1 MSAHSSSRVRRAGK
15 RLLLWLPV
23 LAVAA
28 LLLALNLWTSRHL
41 GRVDLTAQRLYSLA
55 PESVEV
61 ARQIKQPVNVTWFY
75 DLRNK
80 SMVDAL
86 ELLRQYEHA
95 NPLIRVR
102 GVDPALRPA
111 EAREAGIQF
120 AGSAVLAADDRKM
133 TINGGTETDFTNAL
147 IRISQRG
154 AQTVCFTQGHR
165 EAMLNSLTSLDDLED
180 HGDDENLVARVEVHE
195 QHGMAMARNALQTL
209 GFGTRSVNAG
219 NLAQALPSCSVV
231 VAAGPRTPFGEDD
244 AQALRRW
251 TNAGGKTLLLLEPG
265 TRHGLD
271 ALLGDFGIAR
281 PAGAL
286 ADPGSHYR
294 NDLGSPA
301 VSDYTRHK
309 MTRGLPLSF
318 FPGAAGLEPA
328 GDGLPPGVVV
338 TPLAQTSSQAHLP
351 GQPPSRYTLM
361 ALATRNAQ
369 AASSDGSARPTL
381 LVAGDSDFA
390 TNRHFATLG
399 NGALFTSAVTL
410 LAGEDA
416 LLTIRPRHYE
426 NRRVELT
433 NNQMRTVF
441 WTSTVALPLLALFT
455 GLLLWWRRR

>member
-1 MSAHSSSRVRRAGK
+1 MSPALRRAGR
-15 RLLLWLPV
+15 RLSLWLPV

-28 LLLALNLWTSRHL
+28 LLLALNLWASRHL
-41 GRVDLTAQRLYSLA
+41 GRIDLTAQRVYSLA
-55 PESVEV
+55 PESLEV
-61 ARQIKQPVNVTWFY
+61 ARQVRQPVEVTWFY

-86 ELLRQYEHA
+86 ELLRQYERE

-111 EAREAGIQF
+111 EARAAGIQF
-120 AGSAVLAADDRKM
+120 AGSAVLASGERRT

-147 IRISQRG
+147 IRISQNG

-165 EAMLNSLTSLDDLED
+165 EAMLDSLTSLDDLEEHD
-180 HGDDENLVARVEVHE
+180 HDENLVARVEVHE

-209 GFGTRSVNAG
+209 GFSTRAVGAG
-219 NLAQALPSCSVV
+219 SLAQALPRCAVV
-231 VAAGPRTPFGEDD
+231 VAAGPRTAFGQDD

-251 TNAGGKTLLLLEPG
+251 TAAGGKTLLLLEPD

-271 ALLGDFGIAR
+271 DLLADFGIALA
-281 PAGAL
+281 PGAL
-286 ADPGSHYR
+286 SDPGSHYR
-294 NDLGSPA
+294 NDPGSPA

-338 TPLAQTSSQAHLP
+338 TPLAQTSAQAHPP

-361 ALATRNAQ
+361 ALATRSAQ
-369 AASSDGSARPTL
+369 AAREDGAARPTL

-390 TNRHFATLG
+390 INRHFATLG
-399 NGALFTSAVTL
+399 NGALFTNAVTL

-416 LLTIRPRHYE
+416 LLSIRPRHYE
-426 NRRVELT
+426 SRRVELT
-433 NNQMRTVF
+433 NRQMRAVF
-441 WTSTVALPLLALFT
+441 WTSTVALPLLALLT

>member
-1 MSAHSSSRVRRAGK
+1 MMRRAVRRLA
-15 RLLLWLPV
+15 LWLPFM
-23 LAVAA
+23 AVAA
-28 LLLALNLWTSRHL
+28 LLLALNLWAARHL

-55 PESVEV
+55 PESLEV
-61 ARQIKQPVNVTWFY
+61 ARRIDEPVEVTWFY

-86 ELLRQYEHA
+86 ELLRQYQRA
-95 NPLIRVR
+95 NPLIQVR

-120 AGSAVLAADDRKM
+120 AGSAVLASGERRM

-147 IRISQRG
+147 IRIGQQG

-165 EAMLNSLTSLDDLED
+165 EAALDSLSSLDDLEEHD
-180 HGDDENLVARVEVHE
+180 GDENLVARVEVHE
-195 QHGMAMARNALQTL
+195 QHGMALARNALRTL
-209 GFGTRSVNAG
+209 GFATRAVNAG
-219 NLAQALPSCSVV
+219 GLTAALPHCSVV
-231 VAAGPRTPFGEDD
+231 VAAGPRAPFGADD
-244 AQALRRW
+244 ARALRDW
-251 TNAGGKTLLLLEPG
+251 TLAGGKTLLLLEPDAP
-265 TRHGLD
+265 HGLD

-281 PAGAL
+281 PGGAL
-286 ADPGSHYR
+286 ADPASHYR
-294 NDLGSPA
+294 NDPGSPA

-328 GDGLPPGVVV
+328 GDSLPRGVVV
-338 TPLAQTSSQAHLP
+338 TPLAQTSAQALLP
-351 GQPPSRYTLM
+351 GRPAARYALM
-361 ALATRNAQ
+361 VLATRRAQ
-369 AASSDGSARPTL
+369 TGAEDGVARPSL

-399 NGALFTSAVTL
+399 NGALFANAVSL

-426 NRRVELT
+426 SRRVELT
-433 NNQMRTVF
+433 NRQMRTVF
-441 WTSTVALPLLALFT
+441 WTSTVALPLMAFMV
-455 GLLLWWRRR
+455 GLVLWWRRR

>member
-1 MSAHSSSRVRRAGK
+1 MSGGAAHRAARRLA
-15 RLLLWLPV
+15 LWLPV
-23 LAVAA
+23 AAVAA
-28 LLLALNLWTSRHL
+28 LLLALNLWASRHL
-41 GRVDLTAQRLYSLA
+41 GRLDLTAQRLYSLA
-55 PESVEV
+55 PESIEV
-61 ARQIKQPVNVTWFY
+61 ARRIDRPVEVTWFY

-86 ELLRQYEHA
+86 ELLRQYQRA
-95 NPLIRVR
+95 NPLIQVR

-120 AGSAVLAADDRKM
+120 AGSAVLAAGERRM

-165 EAMLNSLTSLDDLED
+165 EAALDSLTSLDDLEEHD
-180 HGDDENLVARVEVHE
+180 GDENLVARVEVHE
-195 QHGMAMARNALQTL
+195 QHGMAMARNALRTL
-209 GFGTRSVNAG
+209 GFATRGVNAG
-219 NLAQALPSCSVV
+219 SLAQALPQCSVA
-231 VAAGPRTPFGEDD
+231 VAAGPRTPFGEGD
-244 AQALRRW
+244 AQALRAW
-251 TNAGGKTLLLLEPG
+251 TAAGGKTLLLLEPDAA
-265 TRHGLD
+265 HGLD

-286 ADPGSHYR
+286 ADPASHYR
-294 NDLGSPA
+294 NDPGSPA

-309 MTRGLPLSF
+309 LTRGLPLSF

-328 GDGLPPGVVV
+328 GDRLPRGVVV
-338 TPLAQTSSQAHLP
+338 TPLAQTSDQALLP
-351 GQPPSRYTLM
+351 GRSAARYALM

-369 AASSDGSARPTL
+369 AAGAEGAALPML

-399 NGALFTSAVTL
+399 NGALFTNAVSL

-433 NNQMRTVF
+433 NRQMRAVF
-441 WTSTVALPLLALFT
+441 WTSTVALPLLALMA
-455 GLLLWWRRR
+455 GLLMWWRRR

>member
-1 MSAHSSSRVRRAGK
+1 MSPAVRRAGR
-15 RLLLWLPV
+15 RLSLWLPV
-23 LAVAA
+23 MAVAA
-28 LLLALNLWTSRHL
+28 LLLALNLWASRNL
-41 GRVDLTAQRLYSLA
+41 GRIDLTAQRVYSLA
-55 PESVEV
+55 PESLEV
-61 ARQIKQPVNVTWFY
+61 ARQIRQPVEVTWFY

-86 ELLRQYEHA
+86 ELLRQYERE

-111 EAREAGIQF
+111 EARAAGIQF
-120 AGSAVLAADDRKM
+120 AGSAVLASGARRT

-147 IRISQRG
+147 IRISQNG

-165 EAMLNSLTSLDDLED
+165 EATLDSLTSLDDLED
-180 HGDDENLVARVEVHE
+180 HSSDENLVARVEVHE

-209 GFGTRSVNAG
+209 GFSTRAVGAG
-219 NLAQALPSCSVV
+219 SLAQALPGCAVV
-231 VAAGPRTPFGEDD
+231 VAAGPRTPFGDDD

-251 TNAGGKTLLLLEPG
+251 TGAGGKTLLLLEPD
-265 TRHGLD
+265 TRHGLEG
-271 ALLGDFGIAR
+271 LLADFGIALA
-281 PAGAL
+281 PGAL

-294 NDLGSPA
+294 NDPGSPA

-328 GDGLPPGVVV
+328 ADALPPGVVV
-338 TPLAQTSSQAHLP
+338 TPLAQTSAAAHPP
-351 GQPPSRYTLM
+351 GQPASRYTLM

-369 AASSDGSARPTL
+369 AASAEGAAHPTL

-390 TNRHFATLG
+390 INRHFATLG
-399 NGALFTSAVTL
+399 NGALFTNAVTL

-426 NRRVELT
+426 SRRVELT
-433 NNQMRTVF
+433 NRQMRAVF
-441 WTSTVALPLLALFT
+441 WTSTVALPLLALLT

>member
-1 MSAHSSSRVRRAGK
+1 MMPRAQWRRAGK
-15 RLLLWLPV
+15 RLSLWLPV

-28 LLLALNLWTSRHL
+28 LLLALNLWASRNL
-41 GRVDLTAQRLYSLA
+41 GRIDLTAQRLYSLA
-55 PESVEV
+55 PESIEV
-61 ARQIKQPVNVTWFY
+61 ARQIKQPVTVTWFY

-86 ELLRQYEHA
+86 ELLRQYQHA

-120 AGSAVLAADDRKM
+120 AGSAVLAADRRKL

-165 EAMLNSLTSLDDLED
+165 EAMLDSLTSLDDLED

-209 GFGTRSVNAG
+209 GFATRGVNAG
-219 NLAQALPSCSVV
+219 SLAQTLPACAVV
-231 VAAGPRTPFGEDD
+231 VAAGPRTPFGDDD
-244 AQALRRW
+244 AQALRGW
-251 TNAGGKTLLLLEPG
+251 TAAGGKTLLLLEPDAP
-265 TRHGLD
+265 HGLD

-281 PAGAL
+281 PPGAL

-294 NDLGSPA
+294 NDPGSPA

-328 GDGLPPGVVV
+328 GDSLPKGVVV

-351 GQPPSRYTLM
+351 GQPASRYTLM

-369 AASSDGSARPTL
+369 AASADGAAHPTL

-410 LAGEDA
+410 LAGQDA

-426 NRRVELT
+426 GRRVELT
-433 NNQMRTVF
+433 NRQMRTVF
-441 WTSTVALPLLALFT
+441 WTSTVALPLLALMT

>member
-1 MSAHSSSRVRRAGK
+1 MKPDAPRRAIK
-15 RLLLWLPV
+15 RLALWLPV
-23 LAVAA
+23 MAVAA
-28 LLLALNLWTSRHL
+28 LLLALNLWASRHL
-41 GRVDLTAQRLYSLA
+41 GRLDLTAQRLYSLA
-55 PESVEV
+55 PESIEV
-61 ARQIKQPVNVTWFY
+61 ARRINQPVEVTWFY

-86 ELLRQYEHA
+86 ELLRQYQRA
-95 NPLIRVR
+95 NPLIQVR

-120 AGSAVLAADDRKM
+120 AGSAVLAAGERRM

-165 EAMLNSLTSLDDLED
+165 EPALDSLTSLDDLEEHD
-180 HGDDENLVARVEVHE
+180 GDENLVARVEVHE
-195 QHGMAMARNALQTL
+195 QHGMAMARNALRTL
-209 GFGTRSVNAG
+209 GFATRGVNAG
-219 NLAQALPSCSVV
+219 SLAQALPQCSVV
-231 VAAGPRTPFGEDD
+231 VAAGPRTPFGASD
-244 AQALRRW
+244 AQALREW
-251 TNAGGKTLLLLEPG
+251 TAAGGKTLLLLEPDSV
-265 TRHGLD
+265 HGLD

-286 ADPGSHYR
+286 ADPASHYR
-294 NDLGSPA
+294 NDPGSPA

-309 MTRGLPLSF
+309 LTRGLPLSF

-328 GDGLPPGVVV
+328 GDSLPRGVVV
-338 TPLAQTSSQAHLP
+338 TPLAQTSDQALLP
-351 GQPPSRYTLM
+351 GRSAARYALM

-369 AASSDGSARPTL
+369 GADGAALPML

-399 NGALFTSAVTL
+399 NGPLFTNAVSL
-410 LAGEDA
+410 LAGEDG

-433 NNQMRTVF
+433 NRQMRAVF
-441 WTSTVALPLLALFT
+441 WTSTVALPLLALMA
-455 GLLLWWRRR
+455 GLLMWWRRR

>member
-1 MSAHSSSRVRRAGK
+1 MSRQALRRAGR
-15 RLLLWLPV
+15 RLSLWLPV

-28 LLLALNLWTSRHL
+28 LLLALNLWAARHL
-41 GRVDLTAQRLYSLA
+41 GRVDLTAQRLYSLT
-55 PESVEV
+55 PESIEV
-61 ARQIKQPVNVTWFY
+61 ARQIRQPVDVTWFY

-111 EAREAGIQF
+111 DARAAGIQF
-120 AGSAVLAADDRKM
+120 AGSAVLASDARKL

-147 IRISQRG
+147 IRISQNG

-165 EAMLNSLTSLDDLED
+165 EATLDSLTSLDDLEEHD
-180 HGDDENLVARVEVHE
+180 GDENLVARVEVHE
-195 QHGMAMARNALQTL
+195 QHGLAMARNALQTL
-209 GFGTRSVNAG
+209 GYATRSVNAG
-219 NLAQALPSCSVV
+219 GLEQALPRCAVV

-251 TNAGGKTLLLLEPG
+251 TNAGGKTLLLLEPD
-265 TRHGLD
+265 TPHGLD
-271 ALLGDFGIAR
+271 PLLRDFGIAR
-281 PAGAL
+281 PPGAL

-294 NDLGSPA
+294 NDPGSPA

-338 TPLAQTSSQAHLP
+338 TPLAQTSAEAHLP

-369 AASSDGSARPTL
+369 AGGADGSARPSL

-390 TNRHFATLG
+390 VNRHFATLG
-399 NGALFTSAVTL
+399 NGALFTNAVTL

-416 LLTIRPRHYE
+416 LLAIRPRHYE

-433 NNQMRTVF
+433 NRQMRAVF
-441 WTSTVALPLLALFT
+441 WTSTVALPLLALMA

>member
-1 MSAHSSSRVRRAGK
+1 MSRHALRRAGK
-15 RLLLWLPV
+15 RIALWLPV

-28 LLLALNLWTSRHL
+28 VLLAVNLWSVRHL
-41 GRVDLTAQRLYSLA
+41 GRLDLTAQRVYSLT

-61 ARQIKQPVNVTWFY
+61 ARQIKQPVEVTWFY

-120 AGSAVLAADDRKM
+120 AGSAVLAADTRKM

-147 IRISQRG
+147 IRINQRG

-165 EAMLNSLTSLDDLED
+165 EPLLDSLNSLDDMED
-180 HGDDENLVARVEVHE
+180 QDGTENLVARVEVHE

-209 GFGTRSVNAG
+209 GFSTRAVNAG
-219 NLAQALPSCSVV
+219 SLAQALPRCAVV
-231 VAAGPRTPFGEDD
+231 VAAGPRTPFGEEDME
-244 AQALRRW
+244 ALRTW
-251 TNAGGKTLLLLEPG
+251 TAAGGKTFLLLEPD
-265 TRHGLD
+265 TQHGLD
-271 ALLGDFGIAR
+271 ALLSDFGIAR
-281 PAGAL
+281 PAGVL
-286 ADPGSHYR
+286 TDPGSHYR
-294 NDLGSPA
+294 NDSGSPA

-328 GDGLPPGVVV
+328 GDRLPKGVLV
-338 TPLAQTSSQAHLP
+338 TPLAQTSDQAHLP
-351 GQPPSRYTLM
+351 GQPAARYALM
-361 ALATRNAQ
+361 VLATRNAQ
-369 AASSDGSARPTL
+369 AASEDGSARPTL
-381 LVAGDSDFA
+381 LVTGDSDFA

-399 NGALFTSAVTL
+399 NGTLFTNGVTL
-410 LAGEDA
+410 LAGADD

-426 NRRVELT
+426 NRRVELS
-433 NNQMRTVF
+433 NRQMRTVF
-441 WTSTVALPLLALFT
+441 WTSTVVLPLLALT
-455 GLLLWWRRR
+455 AGLLLWWRRR

>member
-1 MSAHSSSRVRRAGK
+1 MSARAAWRRAGQ
-15 RLLLWLPV
+15 RLGLWLPV
-23 LAVAA
+23 AAAAA
-28 LLLALNLWTSRHL
+28 LLLALNVWSTRHL
-41 GRVDLTAQRLYSLA
+41 GRIDLTAQRLYSLA
-55 PESVEV
+55 PESIEV
-61 ARQIKQPVNVTWFY
+61 ARQVAQPVDVTWFY

-86 ELLRQYEHA
+86 ELLRQYERA

-120 AGSAVLAADDRKM
+120 AGSAVLASGARRM

-147 IRISQRG
+147 IRIGQRG

-165 EAMLNSLTSLDDLED
+165 EATLDSLTSLDDLED

-209 GFGTRSVNAG
+209 GFSTRAVNAG
-219 NLAQALPSCSVV
+219 ALARALPGCAVV
-231 VAAGPRTPFGEDD
+231 VAAGPRTPFGADD
-244 AQALRRW
+244 AQTLRRW
-251 TNAGGKTLLLLEPG
+251 TAGGGKTLLLLEPD
-265 TRHGLD
+265 TPHGLD

-281 PAGAL
+281 PAGML

-294 NDLGSPA
+294 NDPGSPA

-309 MTRGLPLSF
+309 MTRGLALSF

-338 TPLAQTSSQAHLP
+338 TPLALSSDQARLP
-351 GQPPSRYTLM
+351 GRPPARYTLM

-369 AASSDGSARPTL
+369 AASADGGARPTL

-399 NGALFTSAVTL
+399 NGALFTNAVVM

-433 NNQMRTVF
+433 NRQMRAVF
-441 WTSTVALPLLALFT
+441 WTSTVALPLLALLT
-455 GLLLWWRRR
+455 GLGLWWRRR